1 MAYGQGYAGDPRG
14 RESAIEDRQQGR
26 DDVQSQVDSFSSY
39 DLVGNDREGYN
50 WVRVAPT
57 PKQVSR
63 TSPEESFS
71 AKTIA
76 KPIAKPVT
84 KPTPSRIEMY
94 LDDTPALKV
103 EAVPAVKNPFKDLV
117 AETNTEKQ
125 SRLNQNAA
133 TRQQNALAETSM
145 MAGADYSGVT
155 AANKSAAAAA
165 ERERTMG
172 ATMGGGP
179 SYDPLR
185 PDPSMPAWG
194 EEWGQE
200 SEMTAASSPLTFTNV
215 LRTEQGYKE
224 PVWKPEFSQWSDARK
239 KDWMAGFDKT
249 LGAAGK
255 WSEEMRRIQSEA
267 VSTSVQ
273 DMMAKHVNR
282 WYADNEIHGP
292 EYNSVRDVIRHGIAT
307 NQFGLTKMTGYE
319 TFKSGQEW
327 SDYKNNYAAAK
338 FARSLKPGQNFDDE
352 WAAAVIQEKMNP
364 GSTGL
369 TIDFKA
375 GTENDPTATE
385 ALQGWVRSFMD
396 RLSGMQG
403 GGMIAQAEQ
412 GGV

>member
-50 WVRVAPT
+50 WVRVAP
-57 PKQVSR
+57 
-63 TSPEESFS
+63 
-71 AKTIA
+71 
-76 KPIAKPVT
+76 
-84 KPTPSRIEMY
+84 PSRIEMY
-94 LDDTPALKV
+94 LDETPALKV

-194 EEWGQE
+194 EEVE
-200 SEMTAASSPLTFTNV
+200 SEMTASSAPLTFTNI

-224 PVWKPEFSQWSDARK
+224 PVWKPEFSKWSAAK
-239 KDWMAGFDKT
+239 KADWMAGFDKT

-267 VSTSVQ
+267 VYTSVQ

-307 NQFGLTKMTGYE
+307 NKFGLTKMTGYE

-338 FARSLKPGQNFDDE
+338 FAQSLKPGQNFDDE